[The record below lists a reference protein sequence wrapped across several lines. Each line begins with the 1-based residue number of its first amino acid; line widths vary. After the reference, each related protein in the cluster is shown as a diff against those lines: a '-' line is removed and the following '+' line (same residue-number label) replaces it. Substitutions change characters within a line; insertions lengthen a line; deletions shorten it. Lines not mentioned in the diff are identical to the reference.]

1 VLAYRKWITFT
12 STSYRNHPIRI
23 RRASSSGG
31 RRRHLQRTSSLPS
44 MRSYKPSCETQEG
57 QQATAAG
64 RAVPVS
70 KSVQSSLYC
79 GTGQAGC
86 PVYDYYYLNET
97 KGAIICIHCPS
108 HLPPPL
114 PPPHIH
120 IPTHAR
126 RRPLCALVLDVVAQ
140 EPRSPQIAF
149 LFEVNLGS
157 RSLSLSL

>member
-1 VLAYRKWITFT
+1 VLPYRKWITFT

-64 RAVPVS
+64 CAVPVS
-70 KSVQSSLYC
+70 KSVQSSLCC
-79 GTGQAGC
+79 GTARAGC

-97 KGAIICIHCPS
+97 KGAIICIHCPFAAAAAAATHS
-108 HLPPPL
+108 H
-114 PPPHIH
+114 
-120 IPTHAR
+120 THAR